1 MNRIMQRYYPLFRYY
16 QRLRDDLLERLTDQD
31 LAFTPGG
38 TNPTLGELCRE
49 IGQTQQA
56 YIDSFRTFTLDFE
69 NHRPAPPARDV
80 AGLRVWYEAMDRE
93 LEQVIAG
100 FTDEELAEKQVD
112 RGGNF
117 RISIRANLDIY
128 KEALIIFY
136 GKATVYLKL
145 LGKARSEQWEEW
157 IS

>member
-80 AGLRVWYEAMDRE
+80 ADLRVWYEAMDRE

-100 FTDEELAEKQVD
+100 FADEELAEKQVD